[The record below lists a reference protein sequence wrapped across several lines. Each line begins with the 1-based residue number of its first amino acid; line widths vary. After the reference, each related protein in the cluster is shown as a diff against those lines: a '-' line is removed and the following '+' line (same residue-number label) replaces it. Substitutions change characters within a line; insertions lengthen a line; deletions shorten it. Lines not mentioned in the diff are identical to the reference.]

1 MAEYRNFAAQYD
13 KFISSEQRV
22 SKTGILP
29 LDVFRINTYRYKNEE
44 NTSSLRTR
52 EDATLLLVTGWYGRQ
67 VHGIKI
73 SYVKPKRFFEW
84 TKTFILAQRKVKDV
98 LKLNF
103 PRFEPK
109 KITKINEETGQEEI
123 EIKLVQLSDEEYDT
137 KLNLREGYPL
147 SEIYKTDDIS
157 GKQFYNQH
165 IKNSSQLKVP
175 KIPFRTYDREGI
187 VQATR
192 ILFDTEILKK
202 YYA

>member
-1 MAEYRNFAAQYD
+1 MAESKNFAAQYD
-13 KFISSEQRV
+13 KFISSEERV

-29 LDVFRINTYRYKNEE
+29 LDVFRISTYRYANEE

-52 EDATLLLVTGWYGRQ
+52 EDATLLLVTGWYGKK

-73 SYVKPKRFFEW
+73 SYIKPQRFFEW
-84 TKTFILAQRKVKDV
+84 TKTFILAQRKVKDT
-98 LKLNF
+98 LKFNL
-103 PRFEPK
+103 PRFETK
-109 KITKINEETGQEEI
+109 VITKINEETGQPTTETI
-123 EIKLVQLSDEEYDT
+123 TVQLSSEEFNT
-137 KLNLREGYPL
+137 KANLKDGYPM

-187 VQATR
+187 IQATK
-192 ILFDTEILKK
+192 ILFDTETLKK

>member
-1 MAEYRNFAAQYD
+1 MAEYKNFAAQYD
-13 KFISSEQRV
+13 KFISSEERV

-52 EDATLLLVTGWYGRQ
+52 EDATLLLVTGWYGKR

-73 SYVKPKRFFEW
+73 SYIKPQRFFEW

-98 LKLNF
+98 LKINV
-103 PRFEPK
+103 PRFETK
-109 KITKINEETGQEEI
+109 VITKINEETGQPETETI
-123 EIKLVQLSDEEYDT
+123 MVPLSDEEYVT
-137 KLNLREGYPL
+137 KTNLRQGYPI

-192 ILFDTEILKK
+192 ILFDTETLKK

>member
-1 MAEYRNFAAQYD
+1 MAEYKNFAAQYD
-13 KFISSEQRV
+13 KFISSEERV
-22 SKTGILP
+22 SKAGILP

-44 NTSSLRTR
+44 NNSSLRTR
-52 EDATLLLVTGWYGRQ
+52 EDATLLLVTGWYGKQ

-73 SYVKPKRFFEW
+73 SYIKPQRFFEW

-98 LKLNF
+98 LKINV
-103 PRFEPK
+103 PRFEAK
-109 KITKINEETGQEEI
+109 VITKINEETGLPETET
-123 EIKLVQLSDEEYDT
+123 KMVRLSDEEYVT
-137 KLNLREGYPL
+137 KTNLRNGYPI
-147 SEIYKTDDIS
+147 SEIFKTDDIS

-192 ILFDTEILKK
+192 ILFDTETLKK

>member
-1 MAEYRNFAAQYD
+1 MAEYKNFAAQYD
-13 KFISSEQRV
+13 KFISSEVRV

-29 LDVFRINTYRYKNEE
+29 LDVFRINTYRYANEE

-52 EDATLLLVTGWYGRQ
+52 EDATLFLVTGWYGKK

-73 SYVKPKRFFEW
+73 SYVKPRRFFEW
-84 TKTFILAQRKVKDV
+84 TKTFILAQRKVKDT

-103 PRFEPK
+103 PRFETK
-109 KITKINEETGQEEI
+109 VIIKINEETGQPETETITVPLSNEEFN
-123 EIKLVQLSDEEYDT
+123 T
-137 KLNLREGYPL
+137 KVNLREGYPM

-187 VQATR
+187 VQATK
-192 ILFDTEILKK
+192 ILFDTETLKK